1 MATVQQQE
9 VPAASTR
16 RVDVSRLSGVAFLVL
31 FVAGFVVLVTGP
43 NIYEGGTI
51 EEYGAAFADGGR
63 EAAVTIAAFFVLPLA
78 GACLLWAVAH
88 MSRCLDGALGGPSL
102 GGRVA
107 TLGAAVLAAG
117 LTVAGAATAAA
128 WHLASGASEGFPA
141 DPATGY
147 GLDMLG
153 SQLFNIS
160 TWGGSLVLVAIGLG
174 ARRTGLVPG
183 WLLWAGIV
191 VAPLLPSAFFFGMIP
206 VLVFLLWVAVVAAMM
221 RPGPVAAR
229 P

>member
-88 MSRCLDGALGGPSL
+88 MSRCLDGARLAPNRTKHANGRHDRRSDQHNCQGDADAAPNHPSSVSL
-102 GGRVA
+102 ASQHRTGRHPECHCR
-107 TLGAAVLAAG
+107 AG
-117 LTVAGAATAAA
+117 LEQGEIAEIVQGESRQPTPCRQIG
-128 WHLASGASEGFPA
+128 
-141 DPATGY
+141 
-147 GLDMLG
+147 
-153 SQLFNIS
+153 QR
-160 TWGGSLVLVAIGLG
+160 GSLVPPRKYAAGPACPRCDQQPRHQA
-174 ARRTGLVPG
+174 ARRKEVVP
-183 WLLWAGIV
+183 
-191 VAPLLPSAFFFGMIP
+191 
-206 VLVFLLWVAVVAAMM
+206 
-221 RPGPVAAR
+221 
-229 P
+229 